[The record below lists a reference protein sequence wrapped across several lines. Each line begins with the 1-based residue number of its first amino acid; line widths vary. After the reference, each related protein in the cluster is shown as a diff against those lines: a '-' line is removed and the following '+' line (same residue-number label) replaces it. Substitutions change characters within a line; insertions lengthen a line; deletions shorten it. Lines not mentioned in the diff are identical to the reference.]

1 MKRLLGML
9 ERFPT
14 VDSIVQNTI
23 WAISNLI
30 RGKPFPD
37 WEKVKPALP
46 VLQKHISEVFSHD
59 VLSDALW
66 TVSYISGTII

>member
-1 MKRLLGML
+1 ML
-9 ERFPT
+9 DRFPN
-14 VDSIVQNTI
+14 VNSIVQNTI

-46 VLQKHISEVFSHD
+46 VLARHISEVFSPD

-66 TVSYISGTII
+66 TVSYISGIIHYF